1 MAHPIPTVGAL
12 IRHGEDVLVLR
23 SRKWSG
29 KWSLP
34 GGKIE
39 RGESIAEA
47 LAREVR
53 EETGLELD
61 DVRQLPTLE
70 SVFSDEFHRPEH
82 FILLNYEARAR
93 GREVTLSDEHQ
104 EARWLPL
111 DQALRLDLNEPTRR
125 QLVNLLDTITVSD
138 LAVDCVI
145 GVYPHERERPQRIYV
160 TVELRVDT
168 GAAGASDDVGDT
180 LDYDEVKDLVFE
192 LAGRGYELLEAL
204 AEDLAARLVERAEV
218 EEVSVT
224 VKKPDAIPEAA
235 HTAVRITR
243 R

>member
-1 MAHPIPTVGAL
+1 MSHPIPTVGAL
-12 IRHGEDVLVLR
+12 IRHGDDVLVLR
-23 SRKWSG
+23 SHKWSG

-47 LAREVR
+47 LAREIR
-53 EETGLELD
+53 EETGLEID

-70 SVFSDEFHRPEH
+70 SVFSDEFHRREH

-93 GREVTLSDEHQ
+93 SREVTLSAEHQ

-111 DQALRLDLNEPTRR
+111 GEALDLDLNEPTRR
-125 QLVNLLDTITVSD
+125 QLVHLLDTISVND

-145 GVYPHERERPQRIYV
+145 GVYPHEKEKPQRVYV
-160 TVELRVDT
+160 TVDLQVDT
-168 GAAGASDDVGDT
+168 GAAGESDDVGDT
-180 LDYDEVKDLVFE
+180 LDYDEIKDLVFE
-192 LAGRGYELLEAL
+192 LAGGGFDLLEAL
-204 AEDLAARLVERAEV
+204 AEALAGRLVERPEV
-218 EEVSVT
+218 EGVSVT
-224 VKKPDAIPEAA
+224 IKKPDAIPEAA
-235 HTAVRITR
+235 YTAVRISR

>member
-1 MAHPIPTVGAL
+1 MSHPIPTVGAL
-12 IRHGEDVLVLR
+12 IRHGDDVLLLR
-23 SRKWSG
+23 SHKWSG

-39 RGESIAEA
+39 LGETIADA
-47 LAREVR
+47 LAREIS
-53 EETGLELD
+53 EETGLELT

-70 SVFSDEFHRPEH
+70 SVFSDEFHRREH
-82 FILLNYEARAR
+82 FVLLNYEARATSR
-93 GREVTLSDEHQ
+93 AVTLSDEHQ
-104 EARWLPL
+104 EARWVTPR
-111 DQALRLDLNEPTRR
+111 QALGLDLNEPTRR
-125 QLVNLLDTITVSD
+125 QLVNLLDTIAVTD

-145 GVYPHERERPQRIYV
+145 GVYPHEKEKPQRIYV

-168 GAAGASDDVGDT
+168 GSAGASDEVGDT

-192 LAGRGYELLEAL
+192 LAGRGYDLLEAL
-204 AEDLAARLVERAEV
+204 AEDLAARLVERGDV
-218 EEVSVT
+218 EEVTVT